1 MADVRQRKR
10 RFTEIREAIARA
22 FSEFLTLP
30 TAIIAGFLL
39 LSIGTYLLDRAGLQW
54 LQPLRAALRTHVF
67 ADPAAT
73 RDLLGAIAAGLI
85 TVTSITISL
94 LLVALQQSAATMTPA
109 VFDQFLRR
117 RLNQIYFGSFI
128 GLAVYSLVTLAT
140 VSQTFNP
147 VFGATCAFLL
157 AVMALFL
164 LILLL
169 YTTINQMRPEQI
181 MNAIHNHVA
190 IARECHLSL
199 LERTRRNPTVE
210 GASSALARAG
220 EEGFVVRIDI
230 DLIARAAAKLVG
242 GGEVTLLVEIGSYVA
257 FDDAVACARAQ
268 SEDGAAA
275 LAKAAQAAVILEL
288 QRDID
293 TDPAYGVEQL
303 ALMGWTSVSTAKSNP
318 ATGLMAVRTLRAILA
333 RWSGEQSEGP
343 GSAALPVVYTD
354 YTFAELMDAFE
365 SLAIV
370 SSESMQHQIF
380 AEVLRTFAVMYPRLP
395 PEQRPR
401 SEDLML
407 RILPAMGDHALSR
420 DLDSALSALFE
431 TLTVCDRAE
440 TASLVRTAQLK
451 LREGIGR
458 LGSRSTRAG

>member
-1 MADVRQRKR
+1 
-10 RFTEIREAIARA
+10 
-22 FSEFLTLP
+22 
-30 TAIIAGFLL
+30 
-39 LSIGTYLLDRAGLQW
+39 
-54 LQPLRAALRTHVF
+54 
-67 ADPAAT
+67 
-73 RDLLGAIAAGLI
+73 
-85 TVTSITISL
+85 
-94 LLVALQQSAATMTPA
+94 
-109 VFDQFLRR
+109 
-117 RLNQIYFGSFI
+117 
-128 GLAVYSLVTLAT
+128 
-140 VSQTFNP
+140 
-147 VFGATCAFLL
+147 
-157 AVMALFL
+157 MALFL